1 MERKTQ
7 MIEWKI
13 KGLYKADAETIYNE
27 IMSIG
32 ETVKPSDV
40 VELARDENTALHNL
54 FTWDDSVAAE
64 RYREH
69 EAGCILRNIVIVNK
83 DKTEDDKDKV
93 VVVRAIMSTN
103 ERTKEYTTVQRIVT
117 NKDSYTRLLAAALA
131 ELTAFKK
138 KYETLSGDLEVV
150 FDAID
155 QIAS

>member
-1 MERKTQ
+1 

-13 KGLYKADAETIYNE
+13 KGLYKANAETIYNE

-32 ETVKPSDV
+32 ETVRPSDV

-83 DKTEDDKDKV
+83 DKTEDDKDKA

-117 NKDSYTRLLAAALA
+117 NKDYYTRLLAAALA

>member
-1 MERKTQ
+1 

-32 ETVKPSDV
+32 ETVRPSDV

>member
-1 MERKTQ
+1 

-13 KGLYKADAETIYNE
+13 KGLYKANAETIYNE

-83 DKTEDDKDKV
+83 DKAEGDKDKV

>member
-1 MERKTQ
+1 

-13 KGLYKADAETIYNE
+13 KGLYKANAETIYNE

-32 ETVKPSDV
+32 ETVKPSEV
-40 VELARDENTALHNL
+40 VEFARDENTELHNL

-103 ERTKEYTTVQRIVT
+103 ERTKEYAAVQRIVT

>member
-1 MERKTQ
+1 

-93 VVVRAIMSTN
+93 IVVRAIMSTN

-117 NKDSYTRLLAAALA
+117 NKDSYTRLLAVALA

>member
-1 MERKTQ
+1 

-13 KGLYKADAETIYNE
+13 KGLYKANAETIYNE

-32 ETVKPSDV
+32 ETVRPSDV

-83 DKTEDDKDKV
+83 DKAEDDKDKA

-117 NKDSYTRLLAAALA
+117 NKDYYTRLLAAALA

>member
-1 MERKTQ
+1 

>member
-1 MERKTQ
+1 

-13 KGLYKADAETIYNE
+13 KGLYKANAETIYNE

-32 ETVKPSDV
+32 ETVRPSDV

-83 DKTEDDKDKV
+83 DKTEDDKDKA

-138 KYETLSGDLEVV
+138 KYETLSGDLEEV

>member
-1 MERKTQ
+1 

-13 KGLYKADAETIYNE
+13 KGLYKANAETIYNE

-32 ETVKPSDV
+32 ETIRPSDV

>member
-1 MERKTQ
+1 

-83 DKTEDDKDKV
+83 DKTGDDKDKV

-117 NKDSYTRLLAAALA
+117 NKDSYARLLAAALA

>member
-1 MERKTQ
+1 

-13 KGLYKADAETIYNE
+13 KGLYKANAETIYNE

-40 VELARDENTALHNL
+40 VELARDESTALHNL
-54 FTWDDSVAAE
+54 FTWDDSIAAE
-64 RYREH
+64 RYREI
-69 EAGCILRNIVIVNK
+69 EARRIIRNIVVIENDSSEDKK
-83 DKTEDDKDKV
+83 DNV
-93 VVVRAIMSTN
+93 IVVRAIMSTN
-103 ERTKEYTTVQRIVT
+103 ERTQEYTTVQRVVA
-117 NKDSYTRLLAAALA
+117 NKDSYARLLAAALA

-138 KYETLSGDLEVV
+138 KYETLSGDLEVI

>member
-1 MERKTQ
+1 

-13 KGLYKADAETIYNE
+13 KGLYKANAETIYNE

-40 VELARDENTALHNL
+40 VEFARDENTALHNL

-69 EAGCILRNIVIVNK
+69 EAGCIIRNIVIVEK
-83 DKTEDDKDKV
+83 EKTNDDKDNV

-103 ERTKEYTTVQRIVT
+103 ERTRKYTTVQNVVT
-117 NKDSYTRLLAAALA
+117 NKDSYARLLAAALA

-138 KYETLSGDLEVV
+138 KYETLSGDLEVI

>member
-1 MERKTQ
+1 

-13 KGLYKADAETIYNE
+13 KGLYKANAETIYNE

-32 ETVKPSDV
+32 ETVRPSDV

-54 FTWDDSVAAE
+54 FTWDDSIAAE

-69 EAGCILRNIVIVNK
+69 EAGCIIRNIVIVEN
-83 DKTEDDKDKV
+83 DKQNDDKDNV

-103 ERTKEYTTVQRIVT
+103 ERTREYTTVQRIVT

>member
-1 MERKTQ
+1 

-13 KGLYKADAETIYNE
+13 KGLYKANAQTIYNE

-32 ETVKPSDV
+32 ETVKPSEV
-40 VELARDENTALHNL
+40 VEFARDENTELHNL

-83 DKTEDDKDKV
+83 DKTEDDKDKA

>member
-1 MERKTQ
+1 

-13 KGLYKADAETIYNE
+13 KGLYKANAETIYNE

-32 ETVKPSDV
+32 ETVKPSEV
-40 VELARDENTALHNL
+40 VEFARDENTELHNL

-83 DKTEDDKDKV
+83 DKTEDDKDKA

-117 NKDSYTRLLAAALA
+117 NKDYYTRLLAAALA

>member
-1 MERKTQ
+1 

-13 KGLYKADAETIYNE
+13 KGLYKANAETIYNE

-32 ETVKPSDV
+32 ETVRPSDV

-93 VVVRAIMSTN
+93 IVVRAIMSTN

>member
-1 MERKTQ
+1 

-32 ETVKPSDV
+32 DTVKPSDI
-40 VELARDENTALHNL
+40 VEFARNENTALHNL
-54 FTWDDSVAAE
+54 FTWDDSIAAE

-69 EAGCILRNIVIVNK
+69 EAGRIIRNIVIVEN
-83 DKTEDDKDKV
+83 DKSNDDKNNV

-117 NKDSYTRLLAAALA
+117 NKDSYAKLLAAALA

-138 KYETLSGDLEVV
+138 KYETLSGDLEVI

>member
-1 MERKTQ
+1 

-13 KGLYKADAETIYNE
+13 KGLYKSNAETIYNE

-69 EAGCILRNIVIVNK
+69 EAGCIPGTSLSSTRIRQK
-83 DKTEDDKDKV
+83 MTKTK
-93 VVVRAIMSTN
+93 
-103 ERTKEYTTVQRIVT
+103 
-117 NKDSYTRLLAAALA
+117 
-131 ELTAFKK
+131 
-138 KYETLSGDLEVV
+138 
-150 FDAID
+150 
-155 QIAS
+155 

>member
-1 MERKTQ
+1 

-69 EAGCILRNIVIVNK
+69 EAGCILRNIVIVNN

>member
-1 MERKTQ
+1 
-7 MIEWKI
+7 MIDWKI
-13 KGLYKADAETIYNE
+13 KGLYKANAETIYNE

-40 VELARDENTALHNL
+40 VEFARNENTALHNL

-69 EAGCILRNIVIVNK
+69 EARCIIRNIVIIEN
-83 DKTEDDKDKV
+83 DKSNNDKDNV

-103 ERTKEYTTVQRIVT
+103 ERTREYTTVQKVVT
-117 NKDSYTRLLAAALA
+117 NKDSYARLLAAALA

>member
-1 MERKTQ
+1 

-13 KGLYKADAETIYNE
+13 KGLYKANAETIYNE

-32 ETVKPSDV
+32 ETVRPSDV

-93 VVVRAIMSTN
+93 IVVRAIMSTN

-117 NKDSYTRLLAAALA
+117 NKDSYTRLLAAAMA

-155 QIAS
+155 EIAN

>member
-1 MERKTQ
+1 

-13 KGLYKADAETIYNE
+13 KGLYKANAETIYNE

-32 ETVKPSDV
+32 ETVRPSDV

-83 DKTEDDKDKV
+83 DKTEDDKDKA
-93 VVVRAIMSTN
+93 VVVRAIMSTD

>member
-1 MERKTQ
+1 

-13 KGLYKADAETIYNE
+13 KGLYKANAETIYNE

-32 ETVKPSDV
+32 ETVRPSDV

>member
-1 MERKTQ
+1 

-13 KGLYKADAETIYNE
+13 KGLYKANAETIYNE

-32 ETVKPSDV
+32 ETVRPSDV

-117 NKDSYTRLLAAALA
+117 NKDYYTRLLAAALA

>member
-1 MERKTQ
+1 

-13 KGLYKADAETIYNE
+13 KGLYKANAETIYNE

>member
-1 MERKTQ
+1 

-13 KGLYKADAETIYNE
+13 KGLYKANAETIYNE

-32 ETVKPSDV
+32 ETVRPSDV

-83 DKTEDDKDKV
+83 DKTEDDKDKA

>member
-1 MERKTQ
+1 

-13 KGLYKADAETIYNE
+13 KGLYKANAETIYNE

-32 ETVKPSDV
+32 ETVRPSDV

-54 FTWDDSVAAE
+54 FTWDDSIAAE

-69 EAGCILRNIVIVNK
+69 EAGCIIRNIVIVEN
-83 DKTEDDKDKV
+83 DKQNDDKDNV

-103 ERTKEYTTVQRIVT
+103 ERTREYTTVQRIVT
-117 NKDSYTRLLAAALA
+117 NKDNYARLLAAALA

-138 KYETLSGDLEVV
+138 KYETLSGELEVI

-155 QIAS
+155 QIVS

>member
-1 MERKTQ
+1 

-13 KGLYKADAETIYNE
+13 KGLYKANAETIYNE

-32 ETVKPSDV
+32 ETVRPSDV

-54 FTWDDSVAAE
+54 FTWDDSIAAE

-69 EAGCILRNIVIVNK
+69 EAGCIIRNIVIVEN
-83 DKTEDDKDKV
+83 DKQNDDKDNV

-103 ERTKEYTTVQRIVT
+103 ERTREYTTVQRIVT
-117 NKDSYTRLLAAALA
+117 NKDNYARLLAAALA

-138 KYETLSGDLEVV
+138 KYETLSGELEVI

>member
-1 MERKTQ
+1 

-13 KGLYKADAETIYNE
+13 KGLYKANAETIYNE

-69 EAGCILRNIVIVNK
+69 EAGCIIRNIVIVNK
-83 DKTEDDKDKV
+83 DKTEDDKDKA

-150 FDAID
+150 FDAIE

>member
-1 MERKTQ
+1 

-13 KGLYKADAETIYNE
+13 KGLYKANAETIYNE

-32 ETVKPSDV
+32 ETVRPSDV
-40 VELARDENTALHNL
+40 VELARDENTALHSL